1 MPLILK
7 VHSMPVYR
15 NKANSFRTVPH
26 FSVGL
31 NIIHHKFRD
40 DIINNTGFCEALKVG
55 NVEIIE
61 DTDRIATVKEVLGAI
76 LNIDKKSISM
86 TDQISDI
93 MWPSN
98 KKVTDLYHD
107 FDFQI
112 ETAFNISYGAR
123 VSMAVKAMTVRELH
137 QLIEERSNQ
146 SLEVGEDE

>member
-7 VHSMPVYR
+7 VHRKPIYR
-15 NKANSFRTVPH
+15 GKVNSFRPVPH

-31 NIIHHKFRD
+31 NIVHPKFKD
-40 DIINNTGFCEALKVG
+40 DIVNNTGFCEALKVG

-61 DTDRIATVKEVLGAI
+61 DTNRLPSVKEVLGAI

-86 TDQISDI
+86 TDKISDI

-98 KKVTDLYHD
+98 KKVTDLYYD

-112 ETAFNISYGAR
+112 ETAFNVGYGAR
-123 VSMAVKAMTVRELH
+123 MSMTIRAMTVRELH
-137 QLIEERSNQ
+137 LFIEEKSNQ
-146 SLEVGEDE
+146 SMEVGEDE